1 MKNIAARKAAMAKFI
16 TVKIDFP
23 ETHQTGADDGD
34 EAEFI
39 PEEELGSDSSCVGV
53 DARPKVLFFFLSS
66 VLFCLS
72 ERVNV
77 VGCLLEPTRRTKI

>member
-39 PEEELGSDSSCVGV
+39 PEEELGSDPSCGV
-53 DARPKVLFFFLSS
+53 DASPKVLFFFLSS
-66 VLFCLS
+66 VILF
-72 ERVNV
+72 V
-77 VGCLLEPTRRTKI
+77 